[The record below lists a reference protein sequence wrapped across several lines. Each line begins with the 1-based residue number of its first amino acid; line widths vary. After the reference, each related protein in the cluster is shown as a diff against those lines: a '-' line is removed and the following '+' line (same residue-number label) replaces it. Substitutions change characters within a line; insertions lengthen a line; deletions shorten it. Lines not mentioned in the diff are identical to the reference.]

1 MLDMM
6 RCICKICG
14 RDIRKLISSIILT
27 AIDTILSMAM
37 LGMVLMT
44 LVSLAAGSF
53 DKKFLNKASAD
64 IISVLDEKPLPYRTS
79 KPHFDNYGITLDNV
93 FSSFIQK

>member
-6 RCICKICG
+6 RCIRKICG

-53 DKKFLNKASAD
+53 DK
-64 IISVLDEKPLPYRTS
+64 
-79 KPHFDNYGITLDNV
+79 
-93 FSSFIQK
+93 SF